1 MLDVSALE
9 SLFGVDAARLGA
21 VFLLVLARTAPLAWL
36 APWLGW
42 RGTAAV
48 ARVAVALVLAA
59 ALTPLALAAAPSLPS
74 GWLPLALIGIREV
87 MVGAAFAVA
96 ASLPLYALGWTGGL
110 IDRWRGSVAE
120 ATAVGPEGAGGPL
133 ATLHLSA
140 AVVLFVLLGGHRL
153 ALAAFADGLVELP
166 PGAGGDAASLS
177 TFALGAAR
185 LVTAAL
191 ELAVAFAAPAV
202 VAFVLLEAVLGL
214 WGRVA
219 PSLRLW
225 MEGMPLRAG
234 LGVAAAL
241 LGLTALLPRLGP
253 AFTRSIEAA
262 AELVRSM
269 G

>member
-1 MLDVSALE
+1 MPTDVAALE
-9 SLFGVDAARLGA
+9 SIFGVDAARLGA

-42 RGTAAV
+42 RGTAAI
-48 ARVAVALVLAA
+48 ARMSVSLVLAA
-59 ALTPLALAAAPSLPS
+59 ALTPLALSVAPPLPS
-74 GWLPLALIGIREV
+74 GWLPLSLIGVREV
-87 MVGAAFAVA
+87 MVGAAFAIA
-96 ASLPLYALGWTGGL
+96 ASLPIYALGWTGGL
-110 IDRWRGSVAE
+110 IDRWRGSLAD
-120 ATAVGPEGAGGPL
+120 ATSSEGAAGPL
-133 ATLHLSA
+133 ATLHLAA

-177 TFALGAAR
+177 AFALGAAR

-191 ELAVAFAAPAV
+191 ELALAFAAPAV
-202 VAFVLLEAVLGL
+202 VAFLLLEAVLGL

-241 LGLTALLPRLGP
+241 LGLVALLPRLGP
-253 AFTRSIEAA
+253 TFAQSIEAA
-262 AELVRSM
+262 SELLRSM
-269 G
+269 R